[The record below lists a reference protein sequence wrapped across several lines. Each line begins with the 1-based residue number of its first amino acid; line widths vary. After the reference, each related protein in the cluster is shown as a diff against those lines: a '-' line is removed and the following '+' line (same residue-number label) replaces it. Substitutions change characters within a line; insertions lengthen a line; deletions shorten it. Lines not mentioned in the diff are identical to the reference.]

1 MMKRRSLLVAAALCA
16 ATAAYAADM
25 KPADKAAAD
34 KSAAPAGDCSRV
46 QITTSQGPIT
56 IELDRAK
63 APVTVDNFVGY
74 VKSGFYDG
82 TIFHRVIDGF
92 MIQGGGF
99 TKEMQQKPTKPP
111 IAIESKNGLHNGVY
125 TVAMARTNDP
135 NSATAQFFINVVDNA
150 RLDYS
155 GDMSPGYT
163 VFGKVVAGTEVVD
176 KIKTVPTS
184 NQGMFQNVPMNPVTI
199 EKAQCVAAGAAKQET
214 KK

>member
-1 MMKRRSLLVAAALCA
+1 MNRRSLLIAAALCA
-16 ATAAYAADM
+16 AGTAYAADT
-25 KPADKAAAD
+25 KPADTKA
-34 KSAAPAGDCSRV
+34 SAAGDCSHV
-46 QITTSQGPIT
+46 KISTSQGPIVV
-56 IELDRAK
+56 ELDRAK

-99 TKEMQQKPTKPP
+99 TKDMRQKPTKPP
-111 IAIESKNGLHNGVY
+111 IPIESKNGLHNGIY
-125 TVAMARTNDP
+125 TIAMARTNDP

-163 VFGKVVAGTEVVD
+163 VFGKVVSGQQVVE
-176 KIKTVPTS
+176 KIKTVQTT
-184 NQGMFQNVPMNPVTI
+184 NQGMNQNVPVTPVVI
-199 EKAQCVAAGAAKQET
+199 EKATCEAGAAGATRQAK
-214 KK
+214 